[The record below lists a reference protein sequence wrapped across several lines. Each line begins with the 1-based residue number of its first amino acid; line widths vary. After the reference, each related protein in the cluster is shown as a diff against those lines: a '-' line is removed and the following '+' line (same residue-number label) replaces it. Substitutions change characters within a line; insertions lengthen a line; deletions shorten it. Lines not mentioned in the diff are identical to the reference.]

1 MVAVSTL
8 ATTWGLKTACV
19 YMYSY
24 RSVTLVIMLAYLPSS
39 ETAMAVSTS
48 HQPSVLILKSQGT
61 RALSV
66 LLLSIPG
73 VLLSSVRSRQF
84 TTASQDSQQGR
95 DMGKREHFL
104 EEAHIPRAGTWTC
117 GHIRLQ
123 CSLDPEQPMQNGCSM
138 QRSGGWSL
146 GELAVS
152 IPNLHQHRDVGQ

>member
-1 MVAVSTL
+1 MVAVITL
-8 ATTWGLKTACV
+8 ETTWGLKTVCV

-24 RSVTLVIMLAYLPSS
+24 GSITLVIMLAYLLSS
-39 ETAMAVSTS
+39 ETAVAVSIN

-61 RALSV
+61 QALSV

-95 DMGKREHFL
+95 DTGKQEHFL
-104 EEAHIPRAGTWTC
+104 EEAHIPWAGTWTC

-123 CSLDPEQPMQNGCSM
+123 CSLHPEQPMQNGCSM
-138 QRSGGWSL
+138 QRSGGWNL
-146 GELAVS
+146 AELAVS